1 MTDWQQPR
9 RPYISAAGKGDKR
22 RPAEVPDD
30 EVKRNWERTFP
41 KDADPLPVWP
51 KTDGQEL

>member
-22 RPAEVPDD
+22 RPAEVPDE
-30 EVKRNWERTFP
+30 EVERNWERTFP

-51 KTDGQEL
+51 KKDGQEL